1 MSDTDGHRTEDEEE
15 QVSDQEEKGKKRAPT
30 EEVEDDAR
38 RRAVEK
44 AAALRAVRKAE
55 LDQLL
60 AESEKVRS
68 QKEREMEKWWRQE
81 ACIAQLSQQLASS
94 VSLTAEEE
102 DEVDSFCP
110 LLVDSFCQPSPSSRR
125 AKRCRVAVPPNIG
138 EAGPSNVV
146 GGATNTSDGESE
158 LSESSDEPEEK
169 EGTRKRKRAG
179 GSKVNVEE
187 TKKVAGKLIRVVK
200 DQSYFIHPEC
210 QCERCVRR
218 KINCWTPKDDS
229 YACLDCKRGS
239 IKCSARTGDRPVK
252 RAAGNAPRPRKAKAK
267 EKRAP
272 KSEAGEMEGPEVESL
287 RDSLF
292 RLRCRHSQDREVMRI
307 IAEGL
312 STAVRDQRMELWLR
326 MTAINRLSVEQE
338 YEELSEKA
346 RGGVLGNLE
355 LRLSLEVVT
364 RPKKKKVVK
373 AKKTKKSEE
382 DKEENAPE
390 GPEEIANLEVIP
402 EDGDDGGEL
411 ANAINMSL
419 GGAPMDIDCSPSP
432 EAPKSPKE
440 EPLEG
445 SLEEQKKAINAHNM
459 RKKAQKER
467 DLKMA
472 ELKVQQELLEAEAA
486 KEKEEEAKKAEKLK
500 ELLAV
505 KKEPEEPS
513 VLPPGVPLNI
523 IRLGEGTDG
532 MEVIDLVSSDEEDDK
547 PETSGENKDSED
559 KMDE

>member
-1 MSDTDGHRTEDEEE
+1 MSNTDGHRTEDEEG
-15 QVSDQEEKGKKRAPT
+15 QVSDQEEKGKKKAPS
-30 EEVEDDAR
+30 EEVEDDVR

-44 AAALRAVRKAE
+44 VAALRAARKAE

-60 AESEKVRS
+60 TELEKVRS
-68 QKEREMEKWWRQE
+68 QKEKEMEKWRRQE
-81 ACIAQLSQQLASS
+81 ARIAQLSQQLASG
-94 VSLTAEEE
+94 VSLMAEEE

-110 LLVDSFCQPSPSSRR
+110 VLVDSFRQPSPSSRR
-125 AKRCRVAVPPNIG
+125 AKRRRVAPPANTG

-146 GGATNTSDGESE
+146 GGATDTSDGELES
-158 LSESSDEPEEK
+158 SESSDEPEEK
-169 EGTRKRKRAG
+169 EGSKKRKRAG
-179 GSKVNVEE
+179 GSKGNAEE
-187 TKKVAGKLIRVVK
+187 TKKVKGQLIQVVK
-200 DQSYFIHPEC
+200 DRSYFIHPER
-210 QCERCVRR
+210 QCEHCVWR
-218 KINCWTPKDDS
+218 KNDCWTPKDDS

-239 IKCSARTGDRPVK
+239 VKCSARTGDRPVK

-267 EKRAP
+267 GKRAP
-272 KSEAGEMEGPEVESL
+272 KSEVGETEGPEAESL
-287 RDSLF
+287 WDSLF
-292 RLRCRHSQDREVMRI
+292 RLRYHHSQDREVMRI

-312 STAVRDQRMELWLR
+312 STAVQDQRMELWLR
-326 MTAINRLSVEQE
+326 MTAIDRLSVERE

-346 RGGVLGNLE
+346 RGGVLGNPE

-364 RPKKKKVVK
+364 RPKKKVAK

-382 DKEENAPE
+382 EKEENAPE

-411 ANAINMSL
+411 ADAINMSL
-419 GGAPMDIDCSPSP
+419 GGAPMDINRPPSP

-445 SLEEQKKAINAHNM
+445 SLEEQKKNIDARNAC
-459 RKKAQKER
+459 KKAQKER
-467 DLKMA
+467 DAKMA
-472 ELKVQQELLEAEAA
+472 ELKAQQELLEAEAA
-486 KEKEEEAKKAEKLK
+486 KEKEEEAKKAEELK

-513 VLPPGVPLNI
+513 VPPPVAPLNI
-523 IRLGEGTDG
+523 IRLGEGADA
-532 MEVIDLVSSDEEDDK
+532 MEVIDLVSSDKEDDK

>member
-1 MSDTDGHRTEDEEE
+1 MSNTDGHRTEDEEE

-44 AAALRAVRKAE
+44 AAALRAARKTE

-60 AESEKVRS
+60 TESEKVRS
-68 QKEREMEKWWRQE
+68 QKEKEMEKWRRQE
-81 ACIAQLSQQLASS
+81 ARIAQLSQQLTSG

-102 DEVDSFCP
+102 DEVDLFRP
-110 LLVDSFCQPSPSSRR
+110 VLVDLFRQPSPSSRR
-125 AKRCRVAVPPNIG
+125 AKRRRVAPPANTR

-146 GGATNTSDGESE
+146 GGATDTSDGESE
-158 LSESSDEPEEK
+158 SSESSDEPEEK
-169 EGTRKRKRAG
+169 ERSKKRKRAR
-179 GSKVNVEE
+179 GSKGNAEE
-187 TKKVAGKLIRVVK
+187 TKKVKEQLIWVVK
-200 DQSYFIHPEC
+200 DLSYFIHPER

-218 KINCWTPKDDS
+218 KIDCWTPKDDS

-239 IKCSARTGDRPVK
+239 VKCSARTRDRPVK

-267 EKRAP
+267 GKRAP
-272 KSEAGEMEGPEVESL
+272 KSEAGETEGPEAESL

-292 RLRCRHSQDREVMRI
+292 RLCYRHSQDREVMRI

-312 STAVRDQRMELWLR
+312 STAVRNQWMELWLR

-346 RGGVLGNLE
+346 RGGVLGNPE
-355 LRLSLEVVT
+355 LRLSSEVVT
-364 RPKKKKVVK
+364 RPKKKVMK
-373 AKKTKKSEE
+373 AKTKKSEK

-390 GPEEIANLEVIP
+390 APEEITNLEVIP
-402 EDGDDGGEL
+402 EDGDNGGEL
-411 ANAINMSL
+411 ADAINMSL
-419 GGAPMDIDCSPSP
+419 GGAPMDIDRPPSL

-445 SLEEQKKAINAHNM
+445 SLEEQKKAIDARNA

-467 DLKMA
+467 DAKMV
-472 ELKVQQELLEAEAA
+472 ELKVQQELLEAEAV

-505 KKEPEEPS
+505 KKELEEPS
-513 VLPPGVPLNI
+513 VPPPGAPLNI
-523 IRLGEGTDG
+523 IRLGEGTDT

>member
-1 MSDTDGHRTEDEEE
+1 MN
-15 QVSDQEEKGKKRAPT
+15 GKKKAPS

-44 AAALRAVRKAE
+44 AAALRAARKAE

-68 QKEREMEKWWRQE
+68 QKEKEMEKWRRQE
-81 ACIAQLSQQLASS
+81 ARIAQLSQQLASG

-102 DEVDSFCP
+102 DEVDSFRP
-110 LLVDSFCQPSPSSRR
+110 VLVDSFRQPSPSSRR
-125 AKRCRVAVPPNIG
+125 AKRRRVAPPVNTG

-146 GGATNTSDGESE
+146 GGATDTSDGESE
-158 LSESSDEPEEK
+158 SSESSDEPEEK
-169 EGTRKRKRAG
+169 EGSKKRKRAG
-179 GSKVNVEE
+179 GSKGNAEE
-187 TKKVAGKLIRVVK
+187 TKKVKGQLIRVVK
-200 DQSYFIHPEC
+200 DRSYFIHPER

-218 KINCWTPKDDS
+218 KNDCWTPKDDS
-229 YACLDCKRGS
+229 YACLNCKRGS
-239 IKCSARTGDRPVK
+239 IKCSACTGDHPVK

-267 EKRAP
+267 GKRAP
-272 KSEAGEMEGPEVESL
+272 KSEAGETEGPEAESL

-292 RLRCRHSQDREVMRI
+292 CLRYRHSQDWEVMRI

-312 STAVRDQRMELWLR
+312 STAIRDQRMELWLR
-326 MTAINRLSVEQE
+326 MTAIDHLSFERE

-346 RGGVLGNLE
+346 RRGVLGNPE
-355 LRLSLEVVT
+355 LRLSPEVVT
-364 RPKKKKVVK
+364 RQKKKKVVK
-373 AKKTKKSEE
+373 AKKMKKSEE
-382 DKEENAPE
+382 EKEESAPE

-411 ANAINMSL
+411 TDAINMSL
-419 GGAPMDIDCSPSP
+419 GGAPMDIDRPPSP

-445 SLEEQKKAINAHNM
+445 SLEEQKKNIDARNA

-467 DLKMA
+467 DAKMA
-472 ELKVQQELLEAEAA
+472 ELKALLEAEAA

-513 VLPPGVPLNI
+513 VLPPGAPLNI
-523 IRLGEGTDG
+523 IRLGEGADT